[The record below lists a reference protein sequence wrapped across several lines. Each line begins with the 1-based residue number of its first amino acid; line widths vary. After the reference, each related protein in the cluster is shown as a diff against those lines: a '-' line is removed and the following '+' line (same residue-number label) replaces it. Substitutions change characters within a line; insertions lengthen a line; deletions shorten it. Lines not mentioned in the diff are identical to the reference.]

1 MSTMDLELPIP
12 NRLLESCVIL
22 VLASGL
28 AATALA
34 GFAAGGAILLG
45 WLPSALI
52 SKIAALAW
60 FALCLW
66 ALSDIVP
73 RLLAPGAARRLA
85 TRYLGELSPWHC
97 VWIDRDATALTH
109 FCVGYRLFGR
119 RICTRR
125 IPLARIVEV
134 VWGPGQ
140 ASSRVGRDVDDWTVW
155 VRYETDAGRRC
166 GDVVFL
172 GPSSASRRTV
182 EPLGHAIVDLLRV
195 SGESLIAVSTRD
207 LPGLAWRP
215 HPNAENDRI
224 APDPDPGNIVP

>member
-1 MSTMDLELPIP
+1 MSTTDLELRIP
-12 NRLLESCVIL
+12 NRLKESCVIL
-22 VLASGL
+22 VLTSGL
-28 AATALA
+28 AATAVA
-34 GFAAGGAILLG
+34 GAATGAAILLG
-45 WLPSALI
+45 WLPSSLV
-52 SKIAALAW
+52 SKIAAVAW
-60 FALCLW
+60 IALCGW

-73 RLLAPGAARRLA
+73 RLLEPGATRRLA
-85 TRYLGELSPWHC
+85 TTYLGELSPWHC
-97 VWIDRDATALTH
+97 VWIDRDDTALTH

-140 ASSRVGRDVDDWTVW
+140 ASWRVGRDVDDWTVW

-207 LPGLAWRP
+207 LPGVAWRP
-215 HPNAENDRI
+215 HTSAVTDRY
-224 APDPDPGNIVP
+224 AFDPDPGNIVP